1 MLNRPFITLATIAG
15 ASLFSLASS
24 FADTGA
30 IAGNVL
36 DFKGKALAGAEVRI
50 ERVANKSVAATT
62 RTDAKGRFAVGNLP
76 PVAYNV
82 HVFVAGKEAT
92 STNNVKAGSPEPTM
106 VRFDLRPT
114 QAASKATSTGKKK
127 TKFVWVPAETGSH
140 LGGHYVEVDDTSDAG
155 PSAQNVNRASTK
167 SLERVQN
174 SGFNQSMG
182 SGSR

>member
-114 QAASKATSTGKKK
+114 QAASKATSTSS
-127 TKFVWVPAETGSH
+127 P
-140 LGGHYVEVDDTSDAG
+140 
-155 PSAQNVNRASTK
+155 
-167 SLERVQN
+167 
-174 SGFNQSMG
+174 G
-182 SGSR
+182 SGTKKLSRRCVIIGAHARVNGETEGTSISTRPRCSGSSALVTTAR